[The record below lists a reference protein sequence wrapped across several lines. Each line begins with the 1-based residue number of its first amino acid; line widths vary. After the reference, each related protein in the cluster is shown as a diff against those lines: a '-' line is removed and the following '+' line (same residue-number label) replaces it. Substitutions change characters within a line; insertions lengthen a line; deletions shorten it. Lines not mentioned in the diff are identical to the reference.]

1 MFAEDTHILITLRDN
16 KTNFRFVAFGIIM
29 NLKAICKRFFYL
41 EDNEGIQLDKC
52 SEHTS
57 KYTWIL
63 DPGHGGLIDGVYQT
77 AGKRSPAF
85 SDGNI
90 LYEGVFNRDVVQR
103 IIKLCE
109 SHNIDAIDIV
119 NTNND
124 KPLRAR
130 VKEANKIHKVARNCI
145 YISIHANAFG
155 NGKDFNSANGVCTF
169 HHFRSRK
176 GKRLADI
183 LQSQLVAS
191 TGFRD
196 RGAKANETWANFYVL
211 RKTHMP
217 AILSENGFMTNLSD
231 ATLLLTD
238 DMRQKIAEA
247 HFAMILEMEKD
258 DG

>member
-1 MFAEDTHILITLRDN
+1 
-16 KTNFRFVAFGIIM
+16 M
-29 NLKAICKRFFYL
+29 NLRAICKRLIYL
-41 EDNEGIQLDKC
+41 EDSEDIQLDKS
-52 SEHTS
+52 SEHIS
-57 KYTWIL
+57 KYTWLL

-77 AGKRSPAF
+77 AGKRSPVF
-85 SDGNI
+85 SDGNV
-90 LYEGVFNRDVVQR
+90 LYEGVFNRDVAQR

-124 KPLRAR
+124 KPLRSR

-145 YISIHANAFG
+145 YISIHANAWG
-155 NGKDFNSANGVCTF
+155 
-169 HHFRSRK
+169 K
-176 GKRLADI
+176 GKEFTSPRGIGVYRYYKSKTGEKLADM
-183 LQSQLVAS
+183 LQKHLVEK
-191 TGFRD
+191 TGFKD
-196 RGAKANETWANFYVL
+196 RGVKANETWANFYVL

-247 HFAMILEMEKD
+247 HFAMILEMEKN